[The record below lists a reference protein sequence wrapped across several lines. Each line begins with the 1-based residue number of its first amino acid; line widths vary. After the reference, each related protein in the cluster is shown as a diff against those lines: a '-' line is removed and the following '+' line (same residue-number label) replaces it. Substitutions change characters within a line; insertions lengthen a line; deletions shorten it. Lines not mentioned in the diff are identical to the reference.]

1 MAISTIQTTNKES
14 DSNTC
19 RWFPKRVTKTTPK
32 HPLSVTI
39 RGQSSGYSSR
49 ILLTNLRD
57 SESHLLKCLPA
68 NFRNAGGSSEIS
80 NETSSMFSSATY
92 RTLLSHTLKRKNKQ
106 HVSKSVRIPH
116 KYIYIYIYDKQKIQ
130 PRTEHGRNFGVCQP
144 VTDRSPSFASTAP
157 QLRTRRPSQL

>member
-1 MAISTIQTTNKES
+1 MHSQHRFNIRIEKREWRGKMAISTIQTTNKES
-14 DSNTC
+14 DSNAC
-19 RWFPKRVTKTTPK
+19 RWFPKRVTNKTPK

-57 SESHLLKCLPA
+57 SESHLLKCLPV

-80 NETSSMFSSATY
+80 NETSSIFSSATY

-116 KYIYIYIYDKQKIQ
+116 KYIYDKQKYNHVQ
-130 PRTEHGRNFGVCQP
+130 NMVETLVSA
-144 VTDRSPSFASTAP
+144 SP
-157 QLRTRRPSQL
+157 